1 MSTSEHYDVLVVGR
15 SVAGL
20 ITAALLAK
28 RRFRVRVLDLE
39 APIAK
44 PCLPLFGMQTAPIW
58 PKILDEL
65 GLVHTM
71 RTQISG
77 CRGLGVALADRRF
90 VLHPSRAERGV
101 ELSECFPNETDGLL
115 SLFEYASNHGPMLTP
130 LLEGELE
137 GPPVGFGSKRRW
149 QKLCELHQLESDVPT
164 GDFGPDVIKEFF
176 SAVLAL
182 GGQFGVTP
190 GNATPSQ
197 WRSFWHLCHGES
209 VLDGGRDK
217 LEDLLI
223 EKLESSGGVFEA
235 RKTIKSL
242 EVRRR
247 KIRGAH
253 LSEGGFIGADTY
265 ILAHGG
271 SALSTLV
278 EEHPEPESVLTWSS
292 GRVRTSPTV
301 DRAPHVGWSVKGA
314 GSAASRMA
322 DGHYWLGT
330 NQTTEPLQ
338 AANIFGPLYRDC
350 TDTGAYPLPTTQR
363 LDQFGLYHEAI
374 NGPFKNAYGVGDWV
388 LPGLGLESDGLTAW
402 QTANAITKAASSFW
416 KSGPKH

>member
-28 RRFRVRVLDLE
+28 RRFRVRVLDVE
-39 APIAK
+39 TPVASR
-44 PCLPLFGMQTAPIW
+44 CLPLFGMQTAPIW
-58 PKILDEL
+58 LKILDEL

-77 CRGLGVALADRRF
+77 HRGLGVALADRRF
-90 VLHPSRAERGV
+90 VLHPNRAERGT
-101 ELSECFPNETDGLL
+101 ELSECFPNETSGLL
-115 SLFEYASNHGPMLTP
+115 SLFEYASKQGPQLTP

-149 QKLCELHQLESDVPT
+149 QKLCELHQLESESSSI
-164 GDFGPDVIKEFF
+164 DFGPEVIIEFF

-190 GNATPSQ
+190 SNATPSQ

-209 VLDGGRDK
+209 ILDGGRFK
-217 LEDLLI
+217 LEELLI

-235 RKTIKSL
+235 RKTIKEL

-253 LSEGGFIGADTY
+253 LTEGGFVGADTY

-271 SALSTLV
+271 SVLASLV
-278 EEHPEPESVLTWSS
+278 EEHPEPERLLSWST

-322 DGHYWLGT
+322 DGHYWLGAD
-330 NQTTEPLQ
+330 QTTEAFE
-338 AANIFGPLYRDC
+338 AAHVFGPLYRDC
-350 TDTGAYPLPTTQR
+350 TDTGVCPLPTDER
-363 LDQFGLYHEAI
+363 LDQFGLYHEAL
-374 NGPFKNAYGVGDWV
+374 NGPFKNAYGVGDWI
-388 LPGLGLESDGLTAW
+388 LPGLGLEADGLTAW

-416 KSGPKH
+416 KSGPKR

>member
-1 MSTSEHYDVLVVGR
+1 VSTSEHYDVLVIGR

-28 RRFRVRVLDLE
+28 RRFRVRVLELE
-39 APIAK
+39 HPIAA

-77 CRGLGVALADRRF
+77 SRGFGVALADRRF
-90 VLHPSRAERGV
+90 VLHPSRVERGV

-115 SLFEYASNHGPMLTP
+115 SLFEHASIQGPQLTP

-137 GPPVGFGSKRRW
+137 GPPVGFGSKRKW
-149 QKLCELHQLESDVPT
+149 QKQCELHQLQSSTQATE
-164 GDFGPDVIKEFF
+164 FGPEVIRQFF

-182 GGQFGVTP
+182 GGQFGITP
-190 GNATPSQ
+190 DNATPSH

-209 VLDGGRDK
+209 VLDGGRLK
-217 LEDLLI
+217 LESILI
-223 EKLESSGGVFEA
+223 EKLESSGGVFES
-235 RKTIKSL
+235 RKTIKEL

-253 LSEGGFIGADTY
+253 LSEGGFVGADTY

-271 SALSTLV
+271 GALATLV
-278 EEHPEPESVLTWSS
+278 DEYPDPECVVSWSS
-292 GRVRTSPTV
+292 GRVRTSATV
-301 DRAPHVGWSVKGA
+301 DRAPHVGWSIEQA
-314 GSAASRMA
+314 GSAATQMS

-330 NQTTEPLQ
+330 DQTGDALKPL
-338 AANIFGPLYRDC
+338 NVFGSLYRDC
-350 TDTGAYPLPTTQR
+350 TDSGVYATPAPQR
-363 LDQFGLYHEAI
+363 IDQFGLYHESMNA
-374 NGPFKNAYGVGDWV
+374 PFKNAYGVGDWV

-416 KSGPKH
+416 KSGPKR